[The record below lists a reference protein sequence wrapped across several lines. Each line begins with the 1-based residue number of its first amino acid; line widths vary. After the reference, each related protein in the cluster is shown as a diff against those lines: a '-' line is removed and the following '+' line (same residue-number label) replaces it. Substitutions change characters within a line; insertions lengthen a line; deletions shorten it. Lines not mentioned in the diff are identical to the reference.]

1 MSTKREVVGKGMDA
15 LFSGARKP
23 ESGMKSSD
31 SRQQTPESGESRL
44 EVSEVEQSADSGV
57 QKEEARNQTS
67 ESRVQTPDSEGQ
79 RAEINTQIESRLQS
93 SESGLQTTDSEE
105 QSIDT
110 RVLEEAIAEAKA
122 YPKCS
127 IWSPLVMAVF
137 RYRQLTTVRYK
148 MSAEACDLLEKAVEE
163 RYPELCKEIR
173 GKTNQGQDN
182 K

>member
-15 LFSGARKP
+15 LFSGVRKP
-23 ESGMKSSD
+23 ESVKKSAD
-31 SRQQTPESGESRL
+31 SRQQSPESGESMSETL
-44 EVSEVEQSADSGV
+44 ELEQSADSGV
-57 QKEEARNQTS
+57 QKEETRNQTS
-67 ESRVQTPDSEGQ
+67 ESRVQTPDSGGQSQEINTKKENRLQ
-79 RAEINTQIESRLQS
+79 RAE
-93 SESGLQTTDSEE
+93 SGPQTTDYRE
-105 QSIDT
+105 QSIDS

-163 RYPELCKEIR
+163 RYPDLCKEIR
-173 GKTNQGQDN
+173 GKIGQDN